1 MVMNSEHV
9 NTKKKKMKFNT
20 YLHSSLMHLAVC
32 SYDIADTAVSLEL
45 TRLTIFV
52 LVVLRA
58 SF

>member
-1 MVMNSEHV
+1 MVLNSEHV

-32 SYDIADTAVSLEL
+32 SYDTAVSLEL